1 MIFITSACS
10 NSLVMIGLMHVER
23 NCSVFTHNAHCNC
36 LIKNQSMIMFS
47 LAVENEDLQ
56 QDMLTGLFFF
66 CLHVYGI
73 TKVSGGWCNV
83 YIFPLHHY

>member
-1 MIFITSACS
+1 
-10 NSLVMIGLMHVER
+10 
-23 NCSVFTHNAHCNC
+23 
-36 LIKNQSMIMFS
+36 MFS

>member
-56 QDMLTGLFFF
+56 QDMLTGLFFLLT
-66 CLHVYGI
+66 CV
-73 TKVSGGWCNV
+73 W
-83 YIFPLHHY
+83 HH